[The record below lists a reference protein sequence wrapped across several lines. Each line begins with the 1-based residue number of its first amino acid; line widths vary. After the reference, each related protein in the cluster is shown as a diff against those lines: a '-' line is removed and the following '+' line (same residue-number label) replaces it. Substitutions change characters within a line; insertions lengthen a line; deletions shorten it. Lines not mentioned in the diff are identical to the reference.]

1 MRHSSARGDGP
12 QRRRPGAEDLGW
24 DDSLYGNGNGDGR
37 NGAPGSGAPRPAD
50 QGGTPPPDAPDA
62 PDAPVAPGVTGTPSA
77 GGGAA
82 VPPVI
87 TGGVSGPPVISG
99 GVAGPA
105 PGGATAGRPPAPAVT
120 GTAVTGTPAAGTAAT
135 GTPAAG
141 TATALKDAADPGS
154 SPADGS
160 EPEAKGSRRA
170 RRPRSKARRVLRWSA
185 ITLAVLIVGTA
196 GAGYWYYEHLNSNLR
211 KDALDLGSGGLE
223 KPEPNAFGQTPLNIL
238 LLGSDGRNSEKN
250 IELGGARQDSDR
262 KPLADVQML
271 LHVSADRSN
280 MSVVSIPRDTRVP
293 IPECKDPDDGKVYPQ
308 TTAAIN
314 TSLQHGGPGCTV
326 ATWKELTGI
335 YIDHFMMVDFAGV
348 VDMADAIGG
357 VPVCVDKNVYSHDK
371 KGHGSGLKLTAGTHA
386 VKGVQALQWL
396 RTRYGFEDNTDI
408 GRAKAQHMYMNSMV
422 RELKAGTKLTDPM
435 KLRDLAEAATKA
447 LTVDE
452 GLGSVKKLYDLGG
465 DLQRVPTERI
475 TMVTMPWQ
483 YAAGGEYVVPKPGDA
498 EQTFSLVR
506 NDTALDGK
514 DKKKKPAP
522 DPQPTTAKDKLD
534 VVVQNGTNSTVTG
547 PVSGRA
553 NVIAGRLASLGY
565 TSAATDSRLTTQ
577 ADTTIT
583 YPAKEGRGDA
593 LALAK
598 ALGLPKDAVKESG
611 SATRMRLVIGNDWR
625 KGTSFPV
632 PSEGKKEA
640 DKAPDSADA
649 LNGEDKKACMKVN
662 PAYTF

>member
-1 MRHSSARGDGP
+1 MRQSSVRGNGP
-12 QRRRPGAEDLGW
+12 RRRRPDAKDLGW
-24 DDSLYGNGNGDGR
+24 DDSLYEDDEE
-37 NGAPGSGAPRPAD
+37 NGAADRTGNAQNPQGAPNPRNAAAPA
-50 QGGTPPPDAPDA
+50 
-62 PDAPVAPGVTGTPSA
+62 APGITGTPVAA
-77 GGGAA
+77 GGPAA
-82 VPPVI
+82 APPVI
-87 TGGVSGPPVISG
+87 TGGVK
-99 GVAGPA
+99 GPA
-105 PGGATAGRPPAPAVT
+105 AAAQDVKVAKEAAAEPAAS
-120 GTAVTGTPAAGTAAT
+120 PAAGSTPPAGAAAPGPAT
-135 GTPAAG
+135 GAG
-141 TATALKDAADPGS
+141 PVTDAAAPGAAIPDA
-154 SPADGS
+154 PAPEGS
-160 EPEAKGSRRA
+160 ADTGPTAKGTRRA
-170 RRPRSKARRVLRWSA
+170 GKPRGKARRVLRWSA
-185 ITLAVLIVGTA
+185 ISLAVLLAGTA

-223 KPEPNAFGQTPLNIL
+223 KPQPNAFGQTPLNIL

-250 IELGGARQDSDR
+250 IELGGARQDADR

-280 MSVVSIPRDTRVP
+280 MSVISIPRDTRVT
-293 IPECKDPDDGKVYPQ
+293 IPKCTDPDDGKVYPQ

-371 KGHGSGLKLTAGTHA
+371 KGHGSGLKLTAGTHS

-498 EQTFSLVR
+498 EQTFSLLR

-514 DKKKKPAP
+514 DTKKKKPAP
-522 DPQPTTAKDKLD
+522 EPKPTTAKDKLD
-534 VVVQNGTNSTVTG
+534 VIVQNGTNSTVRG

-553 NVIAGRLASLGY
+553 NVIYSRLISLGY
-565 TSAATDSRLTTQ
+565 SGASTDSRLTTQ

-583 YPAKEGRGDA
+583 YPAKGGSGDA

-598 ALGLPKDAVKESG
+598 ALGLPKSAVKES
-611 SATRMRLVIGNDWR
+611 STATHLRLVIGNDWR
-625 KGTSFPV
+625 KGTSFPK
-632 PSEGKKEA
+632 PAEDKKEA
-640 DKAPDSADA
+640 DKAPESADA

>member
-1 MRHSSARGDGP
+1 MRHNSARGDGP
-12 QRRRPGAEDLGW
+12 RRRRPDAEDLGW
-24 DDSLYGNGNGDGR
+24 DDSLYEDGQKAAP
-37 NGAPGSGAPRPAD
+37 APGGPQAADRARP
-50 QGGTPPPDAPDA
+50 
-62 PDAPVAPGVTGTPSA
+62 

-87 TGGVSGPPVISG
+87 TGGVSGPPVPGVNVSG
-99 GVAGPA
+99 PPV
-105 PGGATAGRPPAPAVT
+105 PGAAVPPVTGAAVT
-120 GTAVTGTPAAGTAAT
+120 GTATTGTAT
-135 GTPAAG
+135 TG
-141 TATALKDAADPGS
+141 TATAVEDAVEPDT
-154 SPADGS
+154 SPSDGS
-160 EPEAKGSRRA
+160 EPGGSDNPLPNTSSPSGGTAADTEPDAKGSRRA
-170 RRPRSKARRVLRWSA
+170 GKPRGKGRRVLRWSA
-185 ITLAVLIVGTA
+185 ITLAVLLVGTA

-250 IELGGARQDSDR
+250 IELGGARKDADR

-326 ATWKELTGI
+326 AAWKELTGI
-335 YIDHFMMVDFAGV
+335 YIDHFMMVDFSGV

-371 KGHGSGLKLTAGTHA
+371 KGHGSGLKLTAGTHS

-514 DKKKKPAP
+514 DAKKKPAP

-534 VVVQNGTNSTVTG
+534 VVVQNGTNSTVQG

-553 NVIAGRLASLGY
+553 NVISSHLASLGY
-565 TSAATDSRLTTQ
+565 TNASTDSSLTTQ

-598 ALGLPKDAVKESG
+598 ALGLSKDAVKESR
-611 SATRMRLVIGNDWR
+611 SATQVRLVIGNDWR
-625 KGTSFPV
+625 RGTAYPK
-632 PSEGKKEA
+632 PPAGKKDE
-640 DKAPDSADA
+640 DKAPESADA

>member
-1 MRHSSARGDGP
+1 M
-12 QRRRPGAEDLGW
+12 PG
-24 DDSLYGNGNGDGR
+24 
-37 NGAPGSGAPRPAD
+37 
-50 QGGTPPPDAPDA
+50 
-62 PDAPVAPGVTGTPSA
+62 TGTP
-77 GGGAA
+77 
-82 VPPVI
+82 VPGTPSPV
-87 TGGVSGPPVISG
+87 TS
-99 GVAGPA
+99 A
-105 PGGATAGRPPAPAVT
+105 PGTS
-120 GTAVTGTPAAGTAAT
+120 AA
-135 GTPAAG
+135 PAAG
-141 TATALKDAADPGS
+141 TATAVKDAAEPGAA
-154 SPADGS
+154 PADGS
-160 EPEAKGSRRA
+160 APGASGGPAESAEPEAKGARRA
-170 RRPRSKARRVLRWSA
+170 RKPRSKARRVLRWSA

-250 IELGGARQDSDR
+250 IELGGARQDADR

-271 LHVSADRSN
+271 LHVSADRSS
-280 MSVVSIPRDTRVP
+280 MSVISIPRDTRVP

-357 VPVCVDKNVYSHDK
+357 VPVCVDKNIYSHDK
-371 KGHGSGLKLTAGTHA
+371 KGHGSGLKLTAGTHS

-452 GLGSVKKLYDLGG
+452 GLGSVKKLFDLGG

-498 EQTFSLVR
+498 ERTFSLVR

-522 DPQPTTAKDKLD
+522 DPQPTTARNKLD
-534 VVVQNGTNSTVTG
+534 VIVQNGTNSTVQG

-553 NVIAGRLASLGY
+553 NVLQNHLVSLGY
-565 TSAATDSRLTTQ
+565 SAAVTDTRLTTQ

-598 ALGLPKDAVKESG
+598 ALGLSKDVVKESR

-625 KGTSFPV
+625 RGTSFPK
-632 PSEGKKEA
+632 PPAGKEEA
-640 DKAPDSADA
+640 GKAPDSADA